1 MYAAINLILTLVWSS
16 LLGGITLSNLVSG
29 FVVSYFLLWLVTR
42 GQRGHD
48 GYFGKLPRVLGFIGY
63 YLWELIK
70 SNAIIAYDVLTPTHH
85 MKPGVIGI
93 PIEAKTDLEITALA
107 NLITM
112 TPGTLSLDISP
123 DRKTLYVHA
132 MYIHDPEELRRDI
145 KENFEPRVLALLR

>member
-1 MYAAINLILTLVWSS
+1 MYAAINLILTLVWSG
-16 LLGGITLSNLVSG
+16 LLGGITLANLVSG